1 MIKNAAILAALLAMT
16 MGGVSGCFYKE
27 KREVAVPV
35 PGTVVVREPANR
47 VVTYAQGRYELHG
60 TGTASDPYFWVWVP
74 AGTNSAALPAPPP
87 LPHS

>member
-1 MIKNAAILAALLAMT
+1 MVKNLAILAALLAMT
-16 MGGVSGCFYKE
+16 MGGVSGCYYHEKE
-27 KREVAVPV
+27 RVAVPA
-35 PGTVVVREPANR
+35 PSTVVVTQPTNR

-60 TGTASDPYFWVWVP
+60 TGTSVDPYFWVWVP